1 MCTYSYVQLAD
12 DVKSYEMRESSP
24 TSAPYHVAR
33 NWQSRQWARETIC
46 SKQHKKPLKL
56 ARYFMN
62 ETFVEMGMIE
72 ERILR
77 FFFVQREEEKRER
90 ERESFG
96 VK

>member
-1 MCTYSYVQLAD
+1 
-12 DVKSYEMRESSP
+12 
-24 TSAPYHVAR
+24 
-33 NWQSRQWARETIC
+33 
-46 SKQHKKPLKL
+46 
-56 ARYFMN
+56 MN